1 MTLLNDRFSF
11 LYLFNKFI
19 RVFIFLCEK
28 HLFFLKI
35 YHLSYDDHGE
45 FIRLFVCFRNK
56 IFMFM
61 LVVFLKV
68 YKRKK
73 ISGRIHKKK
82 TVCV

>member
-1 MTLLNDRFSF
+1 MITVNLLG
-11 LYLFNKFI
+11 YLS
-19 RVFIFLCEK
+19 V
-28 HLFFLKI
+28 
-35 YHLSYDDHGE
+35 
-45 FIRLFVCFRNK
+45 FRNK